1 MGDFGK
7 DITSI
12 VTLLIGV
19 ALVALLVGHAA
30 GTGSLISASA
40 SGLNELL
47 ATVELESTASNTPY
61 TPQSGSSAFGNIS
74 VPGISIGG

>member
-30 GTGSLISASA
+30 GTGSLIAAST

-47 ATVELESTASNTPY
+47 GTVELENTASNTPY
-61 TPQSGSSAFGNIS
+61 TPSSSTGFNLGSFAA
-74 VPGISIGG
+74 GG